1 MSMRHDLFSER
12 LRARIDGLS
21 LGLQQVLL
29 YIDQYRALV
38 IESTALEIAAAT
50 QTSDATVVRAIQAIG
65 FSGLRELKSV
75 LEQWFDPPLS
85 SADKMDT
92 TLSHLAED
100 VNQSIDYV
108 VEGHLAAAQALGGG
122 ENRQAIA
129 QAVSLLVN
137 ARQLAIFGINA
148 SGILAEYAARL
159 FHRNGLPALPL
170 NRSGI
175 GLAEQLLS
183 LQRGDALIMMA
194 QKSSHREGI
203 TTLKEAQRLGIPII
217 LLTNAKESKFVQQA
231 DVVIHVPRGTEQ
243 GKMPLHGPVL
253 ACLEMLVV
261 ATAASMSQRAVKSMK
276 RLQELHR
283 GLKNTASK
291 K

>member
-12 LRARIDGLS
+12 LRARIDSLS
-21 LGLQQVLL
+21 SGLQQVLL
-29 YIDQYRALV
+29 YIDQHRALV

-75 LEQWFDPPLS
+75 LEQWFDPPLN

-108 VEGHLAAAQALGGG
+108 VEGHLTAVQTLRSG

-159 FHRNGLPALPL
+159 FHRNGLPTLPL

-183 LQRGDALIMMA
+183 LQRGDVLIMMA
-194 QKSSHREGI
+194 QKSAHREGM
-203 TTLKEAQRLGIPII
+203 TTLREAQRLGVPVI
-217 LLTNAKESKFVQQA
+217 LLTSAKESKFVQQA

-243 GKMPLHGPVL
+243 SNMPLHGPVL
-253 ACLEMLVV
+253 ACLEILVV

>member
-1 MSMRHDLFSER
+1 MSMRHDVFSER
-12 LRARIDGLS
+12 LRARINGLS
-21 LGLQQVLL
+21 FGLQQVLL
-29 YIDQYRALV
+29 YIDQHRALV

-50 QTSDATVVRAIQAIG
+50 QTSDATVVRAIQALG

-75 LEQWFDPPLS
+75 LEQWFDPPLN

-108 VEGHLAAAQALGGG
+108 VEGHLAASQALRSD

-137 ARQLAIFGINA
+137 ARQLAVFGINA
-148 SGILAEYAARL
+148 SGILADYAARL
-159 FHRNGLPALPL
+159 FHRNGLPALAL

-183 LQRGDALIMMA
+183 LQRGDVLIMMA
-194 QKSSHREGI
+194 QKSAHREGM
-203 TTLKEAQRLGIPII
+203 TTLREAQRLGVPVI
-217 LLTNAKESKFVQQA
+217 LLTGAKESTFSQRA
-231 DVVIHVPRGTEQ
+231 DVVIHVPRGAEQ
-243 GKMPLHGPVL
+243 NNMPLHGPVL
-253 ACLEMLVV
+253 ACLEILVV
-261 ATAASMSQRAVKSMK
+261 ATAASMSQRAMKSMK

>member
-12 LRARIDGLS
+12 LRARIDSLS
-21 LGLQQVLL
+21 SGLQQVLL
-29 YIDQYRALV
+29 YIDQHRALV

-65 FSGLRELKSV
+65 FGGLRELKSV
-75 LEQWFDPPLS
+75 LEQWFDPPLN

-108 VEGHLAAAQALGGG
+108 VEGHLTAVQTLRSG

-159 FHRNGLPALPL
+159 FHRNGLPTLPL

-175 GLAEQLLS
+175 ALAEQLLS
-183 LQRGDALIMMA
+183 LQRGDVLIMMA
-194 QKSSHREGI
+194 QKSAHREGM
-203 TTLKEAQRLGIPII
+203 TTLREAQRLGVPVI
-217 LLTNAKESKFVQQA
+217 LLTSAKESKFVQQA
-231 DVVIHVPRGTEQ
+231 DVVIHVPRGIEQ
-243 GKMPLHGPVL
+243 SNMPLHGPVL
-253 ACLEMLVV
+253 ACLEILVV